1 MSASLLLLADDV
13 QELQRCDSAGIMC
26 LVAAAFPDIYLD
38 QHSNQGSYGLSIL
51 PPESLELDLRGRTD
65 VSGNG
70 EFVYI
75 DVGEVKRDPVYQK
88 AVEQLGLRLGALRV
102 LITTCVPHPQPDV
115 RLVGR
120 LFASKGSS
128 EGERDVPDDQ
138 RTAAASKW
146 GYSLYVHRF

>member
-1 MSASLLLLADDV
+1 M

-26 LVAAAFPDIYLD
+26 LVAAAFPALYLD
-38 QHSNQGSYGLSIL
+38 LDSHGPSVL
-51 PPESLELDLRGRTD
+51 PPERLEFDLRGRTD
-65 VSGNG
+65 VAGNG

-75 DVGEVKRDPVYQK
+75 DVGEVKRVQEYKK

-102 LITTCVPHPQPDV
+102 MMTTCVPHDKPDV

-120 LFASKGSS
+120 LFVSKGAM
-128 EGERDVPDDQ
+128 EGEFDVPNDQ
-138 RTAAASKW
+138 RSVAADQW